1 MYIALRS
8 EIYPI
13 ALQLIESE
21 TRTLSFTQLTELGAG
36 IEHFFE
42 AFVNCAYAFALPTP
56 GPLSTLFSYEGQ
68 GGSSCNPYQ
77 VDDYALITLCSPDE
91 GFKKGNLWLLQNARP
106 LEMSKWR
113 GIAVENGRV
122 VAIDWPHSGLRG
134 EINPRPSQAI

>member
-42 AFVNCAYAFALPTP
+42 AFVNCAYDFALPTP
-56 GPLSTLFSYEGQ
+56 GPLSTLFSHEGREQ
-68 GGSSCNPYQ
+68 LQPHQ
-77 VDDYALITLCSPDE
+77 LDDYALITLCSPDE
-91 GFKKGNLWLLQNARP
+91 GFKKGNPWWLLQNARP